1 MSTSKYLI
9 KLLLMLILM
18 SIVVLLAITI
28 ANAGYIAQ
36 FAITYYHP
44 EHAPLFDGKHSLFA
58 AVPLF
63 MPFMALLLLSPIL
76 LILLYK
82 AVECQFDITLQQSQ
96 EKISG
101 MARTTADWVPGSRKP
116 IFYVTVPDRQGRTWS
131 FPFGS
136 NSITGVGEGE
146 YPAEIYFRGGIES
159 PSLVAIKGDI
169 KLIPQGSSPKMS
181 VAPCRPPDIRDD
193 TIGISFLPEL
203 IIIVSSIVG
212 FMIDSINN
220 NQFFHHLISFTLENL
235 LPIIESPVVIII
247 IAGIIISII
256 AGIQLK
262 KFF

>member
-9 KLLLMLILM
+9 KLLLLM

-44 EHAPLFDGKHSLFA
+44 EYAPLFDDKHSVFA
-58 AVPLF
+58 GIPAF
-63 MPFMALLLLSPIL
+63 MPFMAFLILSPLL

-101 MARTTADWVPGSRKP
+101 MARITVDWIPVSRKP

-131 FPFGS
+131 FRFGS

-146 YPAEIYFRGGIES
+146 YPAEIYFRKGIES

-169 KLIPQGSSPKMS
+169 KLIPQGFPKMS
-181 VAPCRPPDIRDD
+181 VAPCRPPDIRNDI
-193 TIGISFLPEL
+193 IGISFLPEL
-203 IIIVSSIVG
+203 IIIVSLIVG

-220 NQFFHHLISFTLENL
+220 NPFFHHLVSFILENL
-235 LPIIESPVVIII
+235 LSIIEF
-247 IAGIIISII
+247 
-256 AGIQLK
+256 LWELL
-262 KFF
+262 